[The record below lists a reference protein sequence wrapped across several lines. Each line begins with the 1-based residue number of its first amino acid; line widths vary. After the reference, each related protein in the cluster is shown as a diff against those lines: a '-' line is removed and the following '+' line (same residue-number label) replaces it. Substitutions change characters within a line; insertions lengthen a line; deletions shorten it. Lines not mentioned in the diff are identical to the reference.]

1 MENTI
6 ALAELVGAGLGSLC
20 LAALFEWL
28 CLRGL
33 MRLMPARGTRA
44 VSPAHDR
51 PATRELLRVSRLE
64 LHG

>member
-6 ALAELVGAGLGSLC
+6 ALAELTSAVLGSLC
-20 LAALFEWL
+20 LAGLFEWL

-33 MRLMPARGTRA
+33 MRLMPARAARR
-44 VSPAHDR
+44 VNPARVR
-51 PATRELLRVSRLE
+51 PAPQELLQVPRLE

>member
-6 ALAELVGAGLGSLC
+6 AMTELVGAVLGSLC

-28 CLRGL
+28 CLHGL

-44 VSPAHDR
+44 VSPAHVR
-51 PATRELLRVSRLE
+51 PATQELLRVSRLK